1 MRHIRW
7 QMLIAVIGIAFLSV
21 MLGSLALTTTSVERP
36 DFGGTYIE
44 GLAGRPNAV
53 NPIYS
58 QYNDVDRDVAA
69 LVFNGL
75 TRADENGIIQPDL
88 ATRWAISSDGLVY
101 TFTLRSNVFW
111 HDGVPFD
118 ADDVLFT
125 LRAIQDPASKA
136 PPDLAAFWR
145 TVTITAPNSTT
156 VRFQLTQPYAPFLDY
171 TTIGILPYHLLKDIP
186 PNELAQNPF
195 NRKPVGTGPFMVSEM
210 TLSQA
215 LLEVNPRYYG
225 TRPFLSRILLKFYP
239 DYESVFAAYTRGE
252 VEGIARVLPAYLPK
266 ARALDTLT
274 MYNTRLAGYSLIYLN
289 LNKPIFQDKSVR
301 QALLYAIDRQRI
313 INDIL
318 QGQGLLATSPIEPG
332 TWAFDDA
339 LPTYAF
345 DPDKAKNLL
354 DAAGWKDGGDGIR
367 RKGNDALTF
376 TLITNDDP
384 TRVALANEI
393 AKAWQAIGVQATVQ
407 SAPTALL
414 VQNVLRPR
422 QFDAVLYEWRALSN
436 DPDQYENWHELQIP
450 GATNAGQ
457 NYGGLKDRDIS
468 EALEA
473 ARKTTDQAKRAELYK
488 KFQERFVDL
497 APALLLY
504 YPVYTYAV
512 DARVR
517 GVQLAPMLVPSD
529 RFRNLAQWHLKTR
542 RIAFDVAAGE
552 PTLVPPPTPVIPAS
566 PTPTSTPA
574 IQTVVVIVVPATP
587 AVAPTS
593 SGQQCEGLSAIIKS
607 PAMDASIAG
616 IVEIRGSVTR
626 PNLAYWKLEYR
637 PDSSQTYTQLV
648 RAETPITDSVLSLWA
663 TKTVPNGIYWLQLTA
678 VDNTGNFGTPCLI
691 RVNVAN

>member
-7 QMLIAVIGIAFLSV
+7 QMLIAFSGIAFLSV
-21 MLGSLALTTTSVERP
+21 MLGSLALTTTSIERP

-58 QYNDVDRDVAA
+58 QYNEVDRDIAA

-75 TRADENGIIQPDL
+75 TRANESGVIQPDL
-88 ATRWAISSDGLVY
+88 ATRWGISPDGLVY

-145 TVTITAPNSTT
+145 TVTITAPTSTT

-186 PNELAQNPF
+186 LNELAQNPF

-215 LLEVNPRYYG
+215 LLEANPRYYS
-225 TRPFLSRILLKFYP
+225 TRPFLSRVLLKFYP
-239 DYESVFAAYTRGE
+239 DYESIFAAYTRGE

-266 ARALDTLT
+266 ARTLNTLT

-289 LNKPIFQDKSVR
+289 LNKPIFQDKAVR
-301 QALLYAIDRQRI
+301 QALLYALDRQHL
-313 INDIL
+313 INDLL

-332 TWAFDDA
+332 TWAYDDT
-339 LPTYAF
+339 LPQYSF
-345 DPDKAKNLL
+345 EPEKAKALL
-354 DAAGWKDGGDGIR
+354 DAAGWKDGGDGVR

-384 TRVALANEI
+384 TRVAIANEI
-393 AKAWQAIGVQATVQ
+393 VKAWQAIGVQANVQ
-407 SAPTALL
+407 SVPTALL

-422 QFDAVLYEWRALSN
+422 QFDAVLYEWRALAN

-450 GATNAGQ
+450 GATSAGQ

-512 DARVR
+512 DSRVR

-529 RFRNLAQWHLKTR
+529 RFRTLAQWYLKTR
-542 RIAFDVAAGE
+542 RIAFDVTAGE

-566 PTPTSTPA
+566 PTATSTPA

-587 AVAPTS
+587 TVAPTS
-593 SGQQCEGLSAIIKS
+593 SSQCEGLTAIIQS
-607 PAMDASIAG
+607 PTMDSNIAG
-616 IVEIRGSVTR
+616 IVEIRGSVAR

-637 PDSSQTYTQLV
+637 SDASQTYTQLV
-648 RAETPITDSVLSLWA
+648 RAETPLTDSVLSLWA
-663 TKTVPNGIYWLQLTA
+663 TKTVPNGTYWLQLTA
-678 VDNTGNFGTPCLI
+678 VDQTGNFGTPCLV

>member
-21 MLGSLALTTTSVERP
+21 MLGSLALTTTSIERP

-58 QYNDVDRDVAA
+58 QYNDVDRDIAA

-75 TRADENGIIQPDL
+75 TRANESGVIQPDL
-88 ATRWAISSDGLVY
+88 ATRWAISPDGLVY

-111 HDGVPFD
+111 HDGVPFE

-145 TVTITAPNSTT
+145 TVTITAPTSTT

-171 TTIGILPYHLLKDIP
+171 TTIGILPFHLLKDIP
-186 PNELAQNPF
+186 PNELPQNPF
-195 NRKPVGTGPFMVSEM
+195 NRKPVGTGPFIVSEM

-239 DYESVFAAYTRGE
+239 DYESIFAAYTRGE
-252 VEGIARVLPAYLPK
+252 VEGIARILPAYLPK
-266 ARALDTLT
+266 ARALNTLT

-289 LNKPIFQDKSVR
+289 LNKPIFQDKAVR
-301 QALLYAIDRQRI
+301 QALLYAIDRQRL
-313 INDIL
+313 INDLL

-332 TWAFDDA
+332 TWAYDDA
-339 LPTYAF
+339 LPQYPF
-345 DPDKAKNLL
+345 DPEKAKALL
-354 DAAGWKDGGDGIR
+354 DAAGWKDSGEGVR
-367 RKGNDALTF
+367 RKGTDALTF

-384 TRVALANEI
+384 TRVAIANEI
-393 AKAWQAIGVQATVQ
+393 VKAWQAIGVQANVQ
-407 SAPTALL
+407 SVPTALL
-414 VQNVLRPR
+414 VPNVLRPR
-422 QFDAVLYEWRALSN
+422 QFEAVLYEWRALSN
-436 DPDQYENWHELQIP
+436 DPDQYENWHESQIP
-450 GATNAGQ
+450 GATSAGQ
-457 NYGGLKDRDIS
+457 NYGGLKDRDMS

-517 GVQLAPMLVPSD
+517 GIQLAPMLAPSD
-529 RFRNLAQWHLKTR
+529 RFRSLAQWYLKTR

-552 PTLVPPPTPVIPAS
+552 PTLVPPPTPVIPPS
-566 PTPTSTPA
+566 PTATPTPA

-587 AVAPTS
+587 TVAPAS
-593 SGQQCEGLSAIIKS
+593 PGQCEGLTAIIQS
-607 PAMDASIAG
+607 PTMDAKIAG
-616 IVEIRGSVTR
+616 IVEIRGSVVR
-626 PNLAYWKLEYR
+626 SNLAYWKLEYR
-637 PDSSQTYTQLV
+637 SDASPTYTQLV
-648 RAETPITDSVLSLWA
+648 RAETSITDSVLSLWA
-663 TKTVPNGIYWLQLTA
+663 TKTVPNGTYWLQLTA
-678 VDNTGNFGTPCLI
+678 VDQTGNFGTPCLV